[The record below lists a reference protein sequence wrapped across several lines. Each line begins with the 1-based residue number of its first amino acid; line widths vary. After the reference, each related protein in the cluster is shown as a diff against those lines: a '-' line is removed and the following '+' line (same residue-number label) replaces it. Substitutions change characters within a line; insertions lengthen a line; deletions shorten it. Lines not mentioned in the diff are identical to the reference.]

1 MIVQCCLYIILLD
14 REVEA
19 SIVLLVLLEVNDVSL
34 SLKYVVFREA
44 YLPEWQELI
53 EAEGVVADKDADIV
67 LLSILVMF
75 KSPLLNFAVTKY
87 LSNNFVKSVM

>member
-1 MIVQCCLYIILLD
+1 MTKL
-14 REVEA
+14 RTA
-19 SIVLLVLLEVNDVSL
+19 PR
-34 SLKYVVFREA
+34 KKGRVVDCT
-44 YLPEWQELI
+44 
-53 EAEGVVADKDADIV
+53 AEGVVADKDADIV